1 MDSNEEGIGQKDQK
15 PMTARI
21 LSQAVSV
28 FKPTEIKYSTFAWS
42 HLISVY
48 SWQDFSNMV
57 SGAHKGLP
65 IKVPTIPIK
74 VVTTNGTPVSTIV

>member
-28 FKPTEIKYSTFAWS
+28 FKPTEIKYSTFA
-42 HLISVY
+42 
-48 SWQDFSNMV
+48 
-57 SGAHKGLP
+57 
-65 IKVPTIPIK
+65 
-74 VVTTNGTPVSTIV
+74 